1 MLRTNTLTHEHV
13 HKHTNPHTNSHTC
26 MTTSTY
32 KPKKAHWCARVCVRE
47 IVCVYVCVREREG
60 VRVVVC
66 V

>member
-1 MLRTNTLTHEHV
+1 MLRTHTRTQAHV
-13 HKHTNPHTNSHTC
+13 HTRKNPHTNSHTY

-32 KPKKAHWCARVCVRE
+32 KQAKAHWCARVCVRE
-47 IVCVYVCVREREG
+47 IVYVCVCEREREG